1 MKDISSVASYSTTS
15 SRFDP
20 SKSSSSDGP
29 SSSSSSSS
37 PLASSPSLNHVLDGL
52 FSLLNYKERQILTE
66 QRELTENART
76 LAAQVGGREVS
87 DLLHNTASLNF
98 LQELQLQS
106 TFSVVLAG
114 EFNAGKSTLLNALLG
129 QELLESGALPT
140 TDTITI
146 VAANKSMPNEN
157 EADADDDAESITD
170 NKNHATDA
178 PKLPLGVTL
187 HLVPDMPLLQDL
199 TLIDTPGTNSTW
211 MDHTERTLRL
221 LPSADLILFVTSA
234 DRPFSESERTL
245 LKSIQ
250 SYRKSIVVIVNKM
263 DILPEESQPKI
274 LEFVQDNASELLGAR
289 PIVIPVSSRNAL
301 SVKLQAAGI
310 TPNTVN
316 QGNVMGGTANQLLLS
331 SAEQIWKDSNFG
343 ALESFLRDSL
353 TTQTRIRSKLTSPL
367 GVAEGL
373 MVQCLET
380 LKKEKQ
386 ELEAD
391 LSTLNILKSQLEG
404 WEKELQRDLDASKE
418 RIVKTVTQEGTTVEL
433 LFSRMSVFQFYAWGL
448 LSSNK
453 NNATMTG
460 PPHAKF
466 LKEWDEAKL
475 QQASLHKS
483 NDLKE
488 ELLEQVY
495 ETADSVASRGRAQ
508 GQVVVEY
515 LGNRPTMKNQ
525 SLIGSVTATS
535 RFEDTR
541 KHLGKLMAEAVQ
553 STLQGRHAAGGG
565 RLDKNK
571 NANEER
577 DSLYASIQQLAMASA
592 ALQTGGV
599 MTGLV
604 TLGEFLDPFT
614 GIALS
619 SSLVLGGSA
628 CYVVG
633 TSRLAKGYQE
643 DWDNRAQRLGNSLDG
658 IFTKE
663 LDKVNRR
670 IMDGVAPYTRF
681 VESEQERIDKLRDEC
696 DGLATAARSLRN
708 RVFKLS

>member
-1 MKDISSVASYSTTS
+1 MYYSTTRTP
-15 SRFDP
+15 SRFDT
-20 SKSSSSDGP
+20 SKNSLSLAG
-29 SSSSSSSS
+29 SSSSS
-37 PLASSPSLNHVLDGL
+37 PSSSINNVLDGL

-66 QRELTENART
+66 QRDLTEKARK

-98 LQELQLQS
+98 LQELRLQS

-129 QELLESGALPT
+129 QDLLESGALPT

-146 VAANKSMPNEN
+146 VANSVPQEDGT
-157 EADADDDAESITD
+157 EEEESDDER
-170 NKNHATDA
+170 

-234 DRPFSESERTL
+234 DRPFSDSERSL

-263 DILPEESQPKI
+263 DILPEESRPKI
-274 LEFVQDNASELLGAR
+274 LEFVQDHASELLGAR
-289 PIVIPVSSRNAL
+289 PIVIPISSRNAL
-301 SVKLQAAGI
+301 GVKLEASGLTAKSTNPIG
-310 TPNTVN
+310 NT
-316 QGNVMGGTANQLLLS
+316 GDS
-331 SAEQIWKDSNFG
+331 PEQIWKASNFA

-353 TTQTRIRSKLTSPL
+353 TTQTRIRSKLSSPL

-373 MVQCLET
+373 MVQCLDT

-386 ELEAD
+386 DLEAD

-404 WEKELQRDLDASKE
+404 WEKELQRDLNSAKE
-418 RIVKTVTQEGTTVEL
+418 RLTQTVKQEGGTVEL
-433 LFSRMSVFQFYAWGL
+433 FFSRMSIIQFYVWGL
-448 LSSNK
+448 LSSN
-453 NNATMTG
+453 NTTTG
-460 PPHAKF
+460 QQSKF
-466 LKEWDEAKL
+466 QKEWDEAKL

-483 NDLKE
+483 NDLQE

-495 ETADSVASRGRAQ
+495 EAADSVASRGRAQ
-508 GQVVVEY
+508 SQVVVEY

-541 KHLGKLMAEAVQ
+541 KHLGKLMAEAVR
-553 STLQGRHAAGGG
+553 STLQQQRRYGDR
-565 RLDKNK
+565 NK
-571 NANEER
+571 DSNEER
-577 DSLYASIQQLAMASA
+577 DSLFASMQQLAMASA
-592 ALQTGGV
+592 ALQAGGV
-599 MTGLV
+599 ITGLASF
-604 TLGEFLDPFT
+604 GEFVDPLT
-614 GIALS
+614 GMALS
-619 SSLVLGGSA
+619 SSLVLGGCA
-628 CYVVG
+628 CYYVG
-633 TSRLAKGYQE
+633 PSRLAKGYQD
-643 DWDNRAQRLGNSLDG
+643 DWDNRAQRLGNSLDA
-658 IFTKE
+658 IFVKE
-663 LDKVNRR
+663 IDKVNRR
-670 IMDGVAPYTRF
+670 ILDGVAPYTRF